1 MHFKKE
7 KKWEIKIVSTIQKCT
22 RMNIL
27 QNSARAQL
35 NSYISFDSEMGAFEG
50 EVQSMHWM
58 KKKAAF

>member
-27 QNSARAQL
+27 
-35 NSYISFDSEMGAFEG
+35 
-50 EVQSMHWM
+50 
-58 KKKAAF
+58 